1 MEKVKEVIESTNKN
15 LPQKIAIGA
24 AALIV
29 VFLLG
34 YVPSCVGA
42 RNAEE
47 QRAELEKKLKMAEL
61 RSQLGMAS
69 YEANR
74 NNYANA
80 SEFSTNFFNGLRAA
94 IDSAED
100 DEVKKKLQAMMA
112 LRDEITTN
120 LAQADPVVKE
130 KLARMYADFYRLLAI
145 SHQPSAV
152 SLQPSDIRASIQPP
166 YYTDILRAGGI
177 DSFPQF
183 AELRKHLQA
192 GCLRSQ
198 EKLP

>member
-1 MEKVKEVIESTNKN
+1 MEKVKEAIDITNKN

-42 RNAEE
+42 RSAEE
-47 QRAELEKKLKMAEL
+47 QKAELEHKLKMADL
-61 RSQLGMAS
+61 RGQLGMAS

-80 SEFSTNFFNGLRAA
+80 AEFSTNFFNGLRSA

-100 DEVKKKLQAMMA
+100 DEVKKKLQTMIG
-112 LRDEITTN
+112 LRDEVTTN

-130 KLARMYADFYRLLAI
+130 KLARMYADFYQITAAR
-145 SHQPSAV
+145 
-152 SLQPSDIRASIQPP
+152 
-166 YYTDILRAGGI
+166 
-177 DSFPQF
+177 
-183 AELRKHLQA
+183 
-192 GCLRSQ
+192 
-198 EKLP
+198 

>member
-1 MEKVKEVIESTNKN
+1 MEKVKEAIENTNKN

-42 RNAEE
+42 RSAEE
-47 QRAELEKKLKMAEL
+47 QRAELEQKLKMAEL
-61 RSQLGMAS
+61 RGQLGMAS

-80 SEFSTNFFNGLRAA
+80 TEFSTNFFNGLRNA

-100 DEVKKKLQAMMA
+100 DTVKKRLQAMMA

-130 KLARMYADFYRLLAI
+130 KLARMYADFYQITAT
-145 SHQPSAV
+145 
-152 SLQPSDIRASIQPP
+152 LQEPKQ
-166 YYTDILRAGGI
+166 
-177 DSFPQF
+177 
-183 AELRKHLQA
+183 
-192 GCLRSQ
+192 
-198 EKLP
+198 

>member
-1 MEKVKEVIESTNKN
+1 MEKVKEAIENANKN

-42 RNAEE
+42 RSAEE
-47 QRAELEKKLKMAEL
+47 QRAELEQKLKMAEL
-61 RSQLGMAS
+61 RGQLGMAS

-80 SEFSTNFFNGLRAA
+80 AQFSTNFFDGLRNA

-100 DEVKKKLQAMMA
+100 DTVKKRLQAMMA

-130 KLARMYADFYRLLAI
+130 KLARMYADF
-145 SHQPSAV
+145 HQITAT
-152 SLQPSDIRASIQPP
+152 LQEPKQ
-166 YYTDILRAGGI
+166 
-177 DSFPQF
+177 
-183 AELRKHLQA
+183 
-192 GCLRSQ
+192 
-198 EKLP
+198 